1 MDIVHSINL
10 TLSTNFNLES
20 YYDKAQRL
28 KNQNSSH
35 STLSHSCSFSITDSD
50 FIFPTIDPEY
60 EEKRDPEYEEK
71 RDFEYEEK
79 INMNKCNIRRNIKQN
94 TYGVEI
100 LDALH
105 KAVMYEGNMDAGKE
119 LFNILPS
126 KVIQAT
132 IECDIT
138 LQNKLQQITQNVIR
152 MFRRNGIE
160 GYLHIAN
167 YYLKISSDITK
178 TYSNKVNII
187 DHELFKAAYSLI
199 IAINSVLKQLSFDF
213 DQDGEI
219 FNFVFHTSSGQYV
232 QIVSNGDHWV
242 VNPEF
247 LTILKKASM
256 NNNMGECLSDKISI
270 MRLFGF
276 RGYLDYLIYTAFS
289 SIDKL
294 QSYTLFDNDSYD
306 K

>member
-10 TLSTNFNLES
+10 TLSTNFNFES

-28 KNQNSSH
+28 KNQNSTH
-35 STLSHSCSFSITDSD
+35 LTSTHTNLFSIADSD
-50 FIFPTIDPEY
+50 FIFPIIDPEY
-60 EEKRDPEYEEK
+60 DEKRY
-71 RDFEYEEK
+71 
-79 INMNKCNIRRNIKQN
+79 MNNYDIKQN
-94 TYGVEI
+94 IRQNTYSVEI

-187 DHELFKAAYSLI
+187 DHKLFKAAHSLI
-199 IAINSVLKQLSFDF
+199 IAINSVLEQLSFDF

-232 QIVSNGDHWV
+232 QIITNGNHWV

-247 LTILKKASM
+247 LTILKKASV
-256 NNNMGECLSDKISI
+256 NNDMGECLNDKISI
-270 MRLFGF
+270 MRLFGL

-289 SIDKL
+289 SIEKL
-294 QSYTLFDNDSYD
+294 QSYTLFDDDYS